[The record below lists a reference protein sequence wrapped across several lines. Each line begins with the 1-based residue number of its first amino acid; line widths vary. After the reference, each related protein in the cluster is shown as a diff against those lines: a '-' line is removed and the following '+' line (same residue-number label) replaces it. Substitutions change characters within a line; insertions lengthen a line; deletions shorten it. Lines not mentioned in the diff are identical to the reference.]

1 MKQIANRSKAI
12 VLVPLVLEPI
22 EVQVALG
29 AIPVEVRDVPV
40 AVRVLPD
47 RANVQN
53 IF

>member
-1 MKQIANRSKAI
+1 MKRIANRSKAI
-12 VLVPLVLEPI
+12 VLVPLVLKPT

-29 AIPVEVRDVPV
+29 VIPVEVRNVPI